1 MLLRVINYFNEEVE
15 EGKNEIIV
23 RYSTFEEKNL
33 KLKPG
38 SNGRVT
44 YHNF

>member
-33 KLKPG
+33 KLKLE